1 MLKICRGNCATGK
14 LSMYLENYILWNERL
29 IGIAPCEARGHAL
42 SGSKIVV
49 RNSQNQL
56 LSTASK
62 NWLTNVKTQIKN
74 GIDVQCVIDASAQV
88 ED

>member
-29 IGIAPCEARGHAL
+29 VGIALCEARGHAL
-42 SGSKIVV
+42 SGIKIVV

-74 GIDVQCVIDASAQV
+74 A
-88 ED
+88 

>member
-29 IGIAPCEARGHAL
+29 IGIALCEARGHAL
-42 SGSKIVV
+42 SGIKIVV

-74 GIDVQCVIDASAQV
+74 A
-88 ED
+88 